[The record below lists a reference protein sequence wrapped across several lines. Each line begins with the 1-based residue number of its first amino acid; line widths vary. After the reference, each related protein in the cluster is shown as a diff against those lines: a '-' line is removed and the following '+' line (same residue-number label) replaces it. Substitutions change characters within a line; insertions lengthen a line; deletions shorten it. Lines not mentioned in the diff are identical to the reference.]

1 MVTVVVMLPTGLTYS
16 GAAVVNGWNVSVSGQ
31 TVTATRSDSLAPG
44 GVFPVLALNVTVASN
59 APLTFTNTARVSGG
73 GQVDL
78 SNDTATDI
86 AQGQDPRRRG
96 S

>member
-1 MVTVVVMLPTGLTYS
+1 V
-16 GAAVVNGWNVSVSGQ
+16 
-31 TVTATRSDSLAPG
+31 
-44 GVFPVLALNVTVASN
+44 NVTVASN